1 MNVADKGFQAAF
13 DHETQSLGTFTLVV
27 LGRTGVGKSTL
38 VNAVFGETLAETGIG
53 RPVTR
58 TSHLYRREGVGL
70 QVVDTKGL
78 EIGDDTETVV
88 AELKALVAHS
98 RTRPEAERIHVAWF
112 CVQAGDLRIQD
123 GERTVMQTLRDLGVP
138 VLLVMTKVPQ
148 RDGRNSPDSV
158 AFHQAILEMDLPVV
172 GGRAWPVMAQG
183 DDFAGWPAHGLA
195 ELVEQSRR
203 VAPEGVQAAL
213 VAAQR
218 VDGAAK
224 AREAKKVVAS
234 AAAAAGAAAAT
245 PIPFADAALLVPI
258 QLRMMSRIA
267 LLHNV
272 PMDRATLLA
281 LGSVAATTGAGRSLA
296 SGLVKLIP
304 GAGSITGG
312 VIGAGVASSV
322 TAAMGA
328 AWITVC
334 SRYGSDTVVGTVAF
348 DPSVLKDAFT
358 TELGRRLPGVGKG
371 AGDTAKGS
379 KGTKEQRAP

>member
-1 MNVADKGFQAAF
+1 MIPKPHDDGFGSAFAQETAA
-13 DHETQSLGTFTLVV
+13 LGRFTLAV

-53 RPVTR
+53 RPVTQ
-58 TSHLYRREGVGL
+58 TSHLYSREGVGL
-70 QVVDTKGL
+70 AVVDTKGI
-78 EIGDDTETVV
+78 EIGQDTE
-88 AELKALVAHS
+88 ELLSELRQLVAHS
-98 RTRPEAERIHVAWF
+98 RTRPEDEQIHVVWF
-112 CVQAGDLRIQD
+112 CVQAADLRIQD
-123 GERTVMQTLRDLGVP
+123 GERAVITELARLGIP

-148 RDGRNSPDSV
+148 VDGRNHPDAV
-158 AFHQAILEMDLPVV
+158 AFHQAIQAMGLPVV

-183 DDFAGWPAHGLA
+183 DSFTGWPTHGLA
-195 ELVEQSRR
+195 ELVEQTRL
-203 VAPEGVQAAL
+203 VAPLGVQAAL

-218 VDGAAK
+218 VDPEAK
-224 AREAKKVVAS
+224 AKEAGKAV
-234 AAAAAGAAAAT
+234 AAAAAQAAAAAAT

-296 SGLVKLIP
+296 TGLVKLVP
-304 GAGSITGG
+304 GAGTVVGG
-312 VIGAGVASSV
+312 MIGAGVASSV

-334 SRYGSDTVVGTVAF
+334 RRYGSDSVVGSVAF
-348 DPSVLKDAFT
+348 DPTVLQKAFT
-358 TELGRRLPGVGKG
+358 EEMGRRMRGIGARKG
-371 AGDTAKGS
+371 
-379 KGTKEQRAP
+379 

>member
-1 MNVADKGFQAAF
+1 MNLADKGFQAAF
-13 DHETQSLGTFTLVV
+13 DHETASLGTFTLVV

-53 RPVTR
+53 RPVTQ
-58 TSHLYRREGVGL
+58 TSHLYSREGVGL

-78 EIGDDTETVV
+78 EIGDDTETIV
-88 AELKALVAHS
+88 AELRDLVAHS
-98 RTRPEAERIHVAWF
+98 RTRPEAERINVAWY
-112 CVQAGDLRIQD
+112 CVQAADLRVQD
-123 GERTVMQTLRDLGVP
+123 GERAVMETLRELGIP

-148 RDGRNSPDSV
+148 REGRNSPDSV

-172 GGRAWPVMAQG
+172 GGRAWPVMAEG

-195 ELVEQSRR
+195 ELVEQSRL
-203 VAPEGVQAAL
+203 VAPLGVQAAL
-213 VAAQR
+213 VTAQR
-218 VDGAAK
+218 VSPAAK

-281 LGSVAATTGAGRSLA
+281 LGSVAATTSAGRSLA
-296 SGLVKLIP
+296 TGLIKLIP
-304 GAGSITGG
+304 GAGTIAGG
-312 VIGAGVASSV
+312 LIGAGVASSV
-322 TAAMGA
+322 TAAMGH

-334 SRYGSDTVVGTVAF
+334 RQYGSDTVVGTLAF
-348 DPSVLKDAFT
+348 DQSVLKDAFA
-358 TELGRRLPGVGKG
+358 TEFARRFKGVANAGSTPTGK
-371 AGDTAKGS
+371 A
-379 KGTKEQRAP
+379 